1 MTPADPALTP
11 EEIRAHMAAVLARPP
26 KPRTPAR
33 WQLVNGKGWVERIAH
48 DPSVWREAAE

>member
-11 EEIRAHMAAVLARPP
+11 AEIRAHKAAVRARPP
-26 KPRTPAR
+26 RRPPAR
-33 WQLVNGKGWVERIAH
+33 WQFINGKGWVERICH